1 MPAVNPLES
10 FGVHVVG
17 ETGESRRGGVMD
29 LIGSRS
35 VGLGA
40 AVIGALSLL
49 AGGAAAADAP
59 GDGAPTVELRT
70 LVTDGAKL
78 TRIDAPTTSLTALD
92 APGGPLTRLDK
103 APVMRLGP
111 ADAFVDLDRMMAA
124 TDPVMC
130 LAEAVYFEARSESYE
145 GQEAVAQV
153 VMNRT
158 HMATYPSSV
167 CGVVFQGWERTTGC
181 QFTFVCDGSLR
192 EPSDMVAW
200 ERATEIAKHA
210 LAGFVYKPMQ
220 YATHYHATW
229 MTPYW
234 EASLTRIG
242 KIGGHVFFR

>member
-1 MPAVNPLES
+1 MDHKQS
-10 FGVHVVG
+10 FSRGV
-17 ETGESRRGGVMD
+17 
-29 LIGSRS
+29 
-35 VGLGA
+35 GA
-40 AVIGALSLL
+40 AAIVAASLL
-49 AGGAAAADAP
+49 AGAASAADTP
-59 GDGAPTVELRT
+59 GDDAPRVELRT

-78 TRIDAPTTSLTALD
+78 TKIDAPANSLTALD
-92 APGGPLTRLDK
+92 ASGGPLTRLDK

-111 ADAFVDLDRMMAA
+111 ADAFVDLDRMMGA

-158 HMATYPSSV
+158 HMAIYPSTV

-192 EPSDMVAW
+192 EPSDTVAW

-234 EASLTRIG
+234 EASMTRIG

>member
-1 MPAVNPLES
+1 MNHIGL
-10 FGVHVVG
+10 F
-17 ETGESRRGGVMD
+17 RRGVASA
-29 LIGSRS
+29 LLAAAIA
-35 VGLGA
+35 VTGA
-40 AVIGALSLL
+40 AK
-49 AGGAAAADAP
+49 AAEAP
-59 GDGAPTVELRT
+59 QPVEIHTLIADGAT
-70 LVTDGAKL
+70 LTK
-78 TRIDAPTTSLTALD
+78 INSPTTSLSAID
-92 APGGPLTRLDK
+92 EAGGTLTRLDK

-124 TDPVMC
+124 TDPVTC
-130 LAEAVYFEARSESYE
+130 LAEAIYFEARSESYE

-158 HMATYPSSV
+158 HMAIYPSTV
-167 CGVVFQGWERTTGC
+167 CGVVFQGWERRTGC

-192 EPSDMVAW
+192 EPSDAFAW

-210 LAGFVYKPMQ
+210 LAGFVYKPME

-234 EASLTRIG
+234 EASMTRIG